1 MATTTFLDKQQK
13 SLLKKYHTLC
23 AKYGIAESEK
33 RAMVAS
39 YGATSS
45 RELDAHDLLD
55 LCNRIEKANAPKTA
69 DFDKWRKRVIAAIF
83 GWKKALGQPSNI
95 NEVKAIACR
104 AAQADR
110 FNDIPM
116 ERLRSLWHAFKNKA
130 KDLQFVEELTA
141 DELDYMTFV
150 N

>member
-13 SLLKKYHTLC
+13 TLLKKYHTLC

-45 RELDAHDLLD
+45 RELDAYDLLD
-55 LCNRIEKANAPKTA
+55 LCDRLEKANAPKLA
-69 DFDKWRKRVIAAIF
+69 EFDKWRKYVIKSIF
-83 GWKKALGQPSNI
+83 VWREALNLPTNM

>member
-1 MATTTFLDKQQK
+1 M
-13 SLLKKYHTLC
+13 C
-23 AKYGIAESEK
+23 KYGITESEK

-55 LCNRIEKANAPKTA
+55 LCNRIEKANAPKMA

-116 ERLRSLWHAFKNKA
+116 ERLRSLYHAFKNKV
-130 KDLQFVEELTA
+130 KDLQFVNELTV

>member
-39 YGATSS
+39 HGATSS
-45 RELDAHDLLD
+45 RELSAHSLLD
-55 LCNRIEKANAPKTA
+55 ICDKIEQMGDPQKAEFAV
-69 DFDKWRKRVIAAIF
+69 WRNRVIGCIF
-83 GWKKALGQPSNI
+83 GWKKALNQPSNI

-116 ERLRSLWHAFKNKA
+116 ERLRSLYHAFGNKT
-130 KDLQFVEELTA
+130 KDLQFVEHLTA
-141 DELDYMTFV
+141 DELDYMTSV